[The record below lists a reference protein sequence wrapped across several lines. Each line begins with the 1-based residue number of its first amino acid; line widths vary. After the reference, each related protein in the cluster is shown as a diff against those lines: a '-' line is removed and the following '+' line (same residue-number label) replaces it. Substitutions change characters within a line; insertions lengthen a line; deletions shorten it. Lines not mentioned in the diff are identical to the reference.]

1 MATVKKTSK
10 TQNVNTKKMNFKE
23 LNVNQLKWN
32 CPKSSLRF
40 KSSNDLKPL
49 DKIVGQ
55 PRAIESI
62 RLGAELFSKGY
73 NIFVTGLSGTGRLST
88 VKKVLEDVTTIN
100 PTTFDFCYVNNF
112 SNPDEP
118 RLIKLPKGK
127 GKSFAKSM
135 SETISFLRERLPK
148 LFEEDA
154 IKKARQK
161 IIENY
166 QIKEKSIIDKFDK
179 KINPLGFVRGQTESE
194 DGVVQPEVFPVID
207 GKPIQIENL
216 SDTAQK
222 KKMSVKKINSIREK
236 WQKLHNEVFELGRVG
251 LRLMQ
256 EFKNLIYEND
266 KKAASIIINSVFKE
280 LSEIYKNDRVDLYL
294 EEVKS
299 YISDNLKVFVNNGN
313 PLAPASMSDAN
324 SNPEDKFSMF
334 KVNVILDNSQTKS
347 PPVVVETTPNYT
359 NLFGTIERSF
369 DNRGFWKTDYTK
381 IKAGSL
387 LRADQ
392 GYLIVNALDLF
403 TEAGVW
409 PALKR
414 ILLYDKLEIQ
424 AYEAIFQLSQLH
436 LKPEPIDV
444 QLKVI
449 IIGGQTLYQWLYE
462 NEKGF
467 KKIFKVNAQFDYETA
482 RSDEMI
488 KYIARFI
495 SKITQEENFPPCTAD
510 GAAAIVEWAVK
521 KAGSQKRITLK
532 FSDIADV
539 IREAAFYDR
548 NNKKKSKTSITR
560 LDVEKALECRK
571 HRNNLLDDK
580 IKYQILENNILI
592 DTEGERIGQINGLT
606 ILNTGLIQFGKPA
619 RITATISAGSSG
631 IINIEREVEMSGA
644 IHNKAVLI
652 LSGFL
657 RERFAKEKSL
667 ALTASIAFEQ
677 NYGGIDGDSATAAEI
692 YILLSAIAEVPIKQ
706 YLAITGSVNQKGDIQ
721 PIGGINDKI
730 QGFYEICKER
740 GLRGHHGIVMPIQ
753 NVPDLMLSN
762 EIIKSVKE
770 KKFHIYP
777 ISKIEEG
784 VEIMMGIKAGK
795 LRSDGTYPEGT
806 LFRKVTDKL
815 EYLREK
821 AEEKPKKKKK
831 KIEQKT
837 IKKTNKSLEEILE
850 YERIY
855 NEA

>member
-1 MATVKKTSK
+1 MVTSK
-10 TQNVNTKKMNFKE
+10 NKTKSLEGVNRKPNYKE
-23 LNVNQLKWN
+23 LTPNQLKWT
-32 CPKSSLRF
+32 CPKSKF
-40 KSSNDLKPL
+40 KFKTTKKLEPL

-88 VKKVLEDVTTIN
+88 VKQVLEDVTTIN

-112 SNPDEP
+112 SNQDEP

-127 GKSFAKSM
+127 GKSFAKSIAD
-135 SETISFLRERLPK
+135 SISYLKNRLPQ
-148 LFEEDA
+148 LFEDDA
-154 IKKARQK
+154 FKKARRK
-161 IIENY
+161 IIESY
-166 QIKEKSIIDKFDK
+166 QLKEKTIIDKFDK
-179 KINPLGFVRGQTESE
+179 KIKPLGFVRGQVEI
-194 DGVVQPEVFPVID
+194 DNGMVQPEIFPVID
-207 GKPIQIENL
+207 DKPIQIENL
-216 SDTAQK
+216 DEVASEK
-222 KKMSVKKINSIREK
+222 KLSVKKIKEIRSK
-236 WQKLHNEVFELGRVG
+236 WQILHNEVFELARVG

-256 EFKNLIYEND
+256 EYKKIIYEND

-280 LSEIYKNDRVDLYL
+280 VSETYKSEKIGIYL
-294 EEVKS
+294 EEVKNF
-299 YISDNLKVFVNNGN
+299 IEDNLNLFVTDNN
-313 PLAPASMSDAN
+313 PIDPMAN
-324 SNPEDKFSMF
+324 NKDVSPEDKFSMF
-334 KVNVILDNSQTKS
+334 KVNIILDNSKTKS
-347 PPVVVETTPNYT
+347 PPVVVETTPNYS

-403 TEAGVW
+403 SEAGVW
-409 PALKR
+409 SALKR

-444 QLKVI
+444 KLKVI
-449 IIGGQTLYQWLYE
+449 IIGGQTLYQWLYQ

-467 KKIFKVNAQFDYETA
+467 KKIFKINAQFDYETE
-482 RSDEMI
+482 RSEEMVN
-488 KYIARFI
+488 YLARFA
-495 SKITQEENFPPCTAD
+495 SKISNEENLPHCTAD
-510 GAAAIVEWAVK
+510 GTATIAEWAVK

-532 FSDIADV
+532 FSDVADV

-548 NNKKKSKTSITR
+548 DNKKKSKKSITR
-560 LDVEKALECRK
+560 LDVEKALECRR

-592 DTEGERIGQINGLT
+592 DTQGERIGQINGLT
-606 ILNTGLIQFGKPA
+606 ILDTGLIQFGKPA
-619 RITATISAGSSG
+619 RITASVSAGNAG
-631 IINIEREVEMSGA
+631 IINIEREVDMSGS

-652 LSGFL
+652 LSGFF
-657 RERFAKEKSL
+657 RERFAKEKPL
-667 ALTASIAFEQ
+667 AFTASIAFEQ

-692 YILLSAIAEVPIKQ
+692 YILLSAIAEVPIRQ
-706 YLAITGSVNQKGDIQ
+706 DIAITGSVNQKGDIQ

-740 GLRGHHGIVMPIQ
+740 GLTGNHGVIMPIQ

-777 ISKIEEG
+777 VSTIEQGIEIIMG
-784 VEIMMGIKAGK
+784 VKAGK
-795 LRSDGTYPEGT
+795 LLPDGTYPEGT
-806 LFRKVTDKL
+806 LFNMVTEKL

-831 KIEQKT
+831 KTGNPTKS
-837 IKKTNKSLEEILE
+837 KKTLEEILE